1 MSILIERDMAQETNQ
16 TQVLC
21 SNGCGFYGNPRNN
34 GMCSVCYKDSLQRQ
48 NNSGRSSDP
57 EVSCSKLARNVQEST
72 TEMLLTAG
80 SSSLEDGTSRGKR
93 KLDETSETTEA
104 VSTSEL
110 DVSDQTSD
118 VPEQSKPK
126 KNRCFSCRK
135 KVGLTVEGKSDFS
148 YHNLPYGVFSTP
160 DNPRRRIGVA
170 IGDQIL
176 DLSVIK
182 DLFNGPALGPHQDV
196 FEQPTLNA
204 FMALG
209 YDAWREARKCLQMLL
224 AANESTLRDDVSLRS
239 RAFVHQSS
247 AVMHIPA
254 EIGDYT
260 DFYSSK
266 DHATNVGIMFRGKEN
281 ALMPNWLRLPVGYHG
296 RASSVVVSGTPIRR
310 PQGQM
315 RPDAAQPP
323 IFGPSKQLDIELE
336 MAFFVGK
343 GNNLGE
349 PIPVEKAHE
358 HIFGMVLMNDW
369 SARDI
374 QAWEYVPLGPF
385 LGKNFGTT
393 ISPWVVPMEA
403 LMPFVEPNPV
413 QDPVPLPYLCH
424 DDPYMFNINLFVT
437 VKGEEMKE
445 AATICKS
452 NFKYMYWSMK
462 QQLAHHTVNGCN
474 VRAGD
479 LLASGTISG
488 PDPESF
494 GSMLELSWRGSKTI
508 DLGNGETRTFLKDG
522 DEVTLSGYCEGSGYR
537 VGFGLCEGKI
547 LPALQQ

>member
-1 MSILIERDMAQETNQ
+1 MAA
-16 TQVLC
+16 
-21 SNGCGFYGNPRNN
+21 GNIWR
-34 GMCSVCYKDSLQRQ
+34 
-48 NNSGRSSDP
+48 
-57 EVSCSKLARNVQEST
+57 A
-72 TEMLLTAG
+72 LLTLLLTLKSAPEFNCK
-80 SSSLEDGTSRGKR
+80 SNMSFIKV
-93 KLDETSETTEA
+93 DE
-104 VSTSEL
+104 
-110 DVSDQTSD
+110 
-118 VPEQSKPK
+118 
-126 KNRCFSCRK
+126 
-135 KVGLTVEGKSDFS
+135 KSDFS
-148 YHNLPYGVFSTP
+148 LHNLPYGVFTTP
-160 DNPRRRIGVA
+160 DNARRRIGVA

-182 DLFNGPALGPHQDV
+182 HLFTGPELSRHQHV
-196 FEQPTLNA
+196 FDQPTLNA

-209 YDAWREARKCLQMLL
+209 SGAWREARALIQALL
-224 AANESTLRDDVSLRS
+224 RAEEPTLRDSHELRS
-239 RAFVHQSS
+239 RAFVDQSM
-247 AVMHIPA
+247 AVMHLPA

-315 RPDAAQPP
+315 RPDTAKPP
-323 IFGPSKQLDIELE
+323 VFGPSKQLDIELE
-336 MAFFVGK
+336 MAFFVGP
-343 GNNLGE
+343 GNKLGE
-349 PIPVEKAHE
+349 PISIEKAHE

-403 LMPFVEPNPV
+403 LMPFVEPNTM
-413 QDPVPLPYLCH
+413 QDPEPLPYLQH
-424 DDPYMFNINLFVT
+424 QDPYTFNINLFVSI
-437 VKGEEMKE
+437 KGEGMSK
-445 AATICKS
+445 ASTICKS
-452 NFKYMYWSMK
+452 NFKYMYWTMK

-474 VRAGD
+474 VRPGD

-494 GSMLELSWRGSKTI
+494 GSMLELSWRGSKVI
-508 DLGNGETRTFLKDG
+508 DLGRGEMRTFLKDG
-522 DEVTLSGYCEGSGYR
+522 DEVTLTGYCEGQGYR
-537 VGFGLCEGKI
+537 VGFGSCLGKI
-547 LPALQQ
+547 IPALQL